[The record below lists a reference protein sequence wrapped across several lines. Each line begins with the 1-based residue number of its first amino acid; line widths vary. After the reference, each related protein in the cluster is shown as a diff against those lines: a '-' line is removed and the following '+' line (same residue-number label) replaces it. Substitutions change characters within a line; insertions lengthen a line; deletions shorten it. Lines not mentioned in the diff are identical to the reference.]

1 MSRQLLILLGS
12 AATIA
17 FFHTLLGPDHY
28 LPFMVVS
35 KARQW
40 SLAKTTWVT
49 LLCGLGHIAGS
60 IVLGLLGIAA
70 GITLKRLE
78 LIESIRGNIAAWFL
92 MAFGLVYFAWGG
104 LRALRN
110 KPHTHEHNHPSTS
123 SGHRLDSIE
132 HGHEHTHHA
141 DHVHLHD
148 QERKNLT
155 PWILFIIFVFGPFEP
170 LIPLLMYPAA
180 AESFWAVAIVVVVF
194 SIVTIATMTGIVLL
208 SAFGLS
214 FVSMKRL
221 ERYSHVLAGAT
232 IFLCGIAIHYG
243 F

>member
-1 MSRQLLILLGS
+1 MSQQLLILLGS

-28 LPFMVVS
+28 LPFMVMS

-49 LLCGLGHIAGS
+49 LLCGLGHVAGS
-60 IVLGLLGIAA
+60 VVLGLLGIAA
-70 GITLKRLE
+70 GITLKRVE

-92 MAFGLVYFAWGG
+92 VAFGLVYFAWGG
-104 LRALRN
+104 LRILRN
-110 KPHTHEHNHPSTS
+110 KPHAHEHNH
-123 SGHRLDSIE
+123 LESIE

-141 DHVHLHD
+141 DHIHLHD

-155 PWILFIIFVFGPFEP
+155 PWILFIIFVFGPCEP

-180 AESFWAVAIVVVVF
+180 AESFWAVAMVVAVF
-194 SIVTIATMTGIVLL
+194 GIVTTTTMTGIVLL
-208 SAFGLS
+208 STFGLN
-214 FVSMKRL
+214 FVFMKRL
-221 ERYSHVLAGAT
+221 ERYSHALAGAT
-232 IFLCGIAIHYG
+232 IFLCGVAIHYG
-243 F
+243 L

>member
-1 MSRQLLILLGS
+1 MSQQLLILLGS

-28 LPFMVVS
+28 LPFIVVS

-49 LLCGLGHIAGS
+49 LLCGLGHVAGS
-60 IVLGLLGIAA
+60 VVLGLLGIAA

-92 MAFGLVYFAWGG
+92 MAFGIVYGVWGV
-104 LRALRN
+104 LRVLRN
-110 KPHTHEHNHPSTS
+110 KPHTHKHNHPSTS
-123 SGHRLDSIE
+123 SGRRLESIE

-141 DHVHLHD
+141 NHVHLHD
-148 QERKNLT
+148 QEHKNVT
-155 PWILFIIFVFGPFEP
+155 PWILFIIFVFGPCEP
-170 LIPLLMYPAA
+170 LIPLLVYPAA
-180 AESFWAVAIVVVVF
+180 AESFLAVAMVVAVF
-194 SIVTIATMTGIVLL
+194 GIVTIATMTGIVLL
-208 SAFGLS
+208 SAFGFN
-214 FVSMKRL
+214 FVFMKRL
-221 ERYSHVLAGAT
+221 ERYSHALAGAT

-243 F
+243 L